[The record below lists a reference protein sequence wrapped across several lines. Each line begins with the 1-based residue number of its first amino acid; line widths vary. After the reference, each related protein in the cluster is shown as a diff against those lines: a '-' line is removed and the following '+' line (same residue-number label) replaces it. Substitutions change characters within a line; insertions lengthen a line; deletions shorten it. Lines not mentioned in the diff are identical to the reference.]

1 MIRRYLVE
9 RRSWLLFFLSVQ
21 TLVLLIAFLDKA
33 IPFGPILYIV
43 FLTTTLFLIFFVF
56 RYNKETHFYKQ
67 LEQRNNNLDLTS
79 IEGAD
84 TPLESI
90 VETSMRN
97 LSEHLRQSASWHQ
110 VALEQEKDDLLAWIH
125 EVKTPLT
132 AMRLMMDRLEDE
144 TMKTALTYEWL
155 RIHLLLDRQLHQKR
169 LPFMENDLYIEQ
181 VNLESLTYAE
191 IKTLKTWCIQKGIG
205 FDVDFEVTEVLSD
218 AKWLAFI
225 LRQLVTNAVKY
236 SDPHAAEII
245 IRSRRDNE
253 RTILE
258 VIDHGRG
265 IEPKDLSR
273 IFDKGFTSTAWHQD
287 SAATGMGLYLAK
299 KAAESM
305 LIQITV
311 SSEPGSGT
319 TFTLTFPQPNEVMRI
334 TGM

>member
-56 RYNKETHFYKQ
+56 RYNKETRFYKQ
-67 LEQRNNNLDLTS
+67 LEERDNNLDLTS

-90 VETSMRN
+90 VETSMMN
-97 LSEHLRQSASWHQ
+97 LAEHLRQSASWHQ

-144 TMKTALTYEWL
+144 TMKSALTYEWL

-205 FDVDFEVTEVLSD
+205 FDVDFEVTDVLSD

-236 SDPHAAEII
+236 SDPHASDII
-245 IRSRRDNE
+245 IRSRSDNE
-253 RTILE
+253 RTVLE

-265 IEPKDLSR
+265 IEPKDLPR

-287 SAATGMGLYLAK
+287 NAATGMGLYLAK
-299 KAAESM
+299 KAAESL

-311 SSEPGSGT
+311 SSEPGAGT
-319 TFTLTFPQPNEVMRI
+319 TFTLTFPQPNEVLRI

>member
-1 MIRRYLVE
+1 MIRRYLIE
-9 RRSWLLFFLSVQ
+9 RRSWLLFFLSAQ

-43 FLTTTLFLIFFVF
+43 FLTTTLFLIFFIF

-67 LEQRNNNLDLTS
+67 LEERDNNLDLSS

-84 TPLESI
+84 SPLEAI
-90 VETSMRN
+90 VETSMIN
-97 LSEHLRQSASWHQ
+97 LAEHLRQSASWHQ

-132 AMRLMMDRLEDE
+132 AMQLMMDRLEDE

-205 FDVDFEVTEVLSD
+205 FDVDFEVTDVLSD

-236 SDPHAAEII
+236 SDPHAADII
-245 IRSRRDNE
+245 IRSCHRNE
-253 RTILE
+253 RTVLE

-265 IEPKDLSR
+265 IEPKDLPR
-273 IFDKGFTSTAWHQD
+273 VFDKGFTSTAWHQD

-305 LIQITV
+305 LIHITV
-311 SSEPGSGT
+311 ISEPGTGT
-319 TFTLTFPQPNEVMRI
+319 TFSLTFPQPNEVMRI

>member
-21 TLVLLIAFLDKA
+21 ALLLLIAFLDHA

-43 FLTTTLFLIFFVF
+43 FLSTTIFLMFLVF
-56 RYNKETHFYKQ
+56 RYNKETRFYKQ
-67 LEQRNNNLDLTS
+67 LEERDNNLDLTS

-84 TPLESI
+84 SPFESI
-90 VETSMRN
+90 VETSMTN
-97 LSEHLRQSASWHQ
+97 LAEHLRQSASRHQ

-205 FDVDFEVTEVLSD
+205 FDADFEVTEVLSD
-218 AKWLAFI
+218 AKWLSFI

-236 SDPHAAEII
+236 SDPNAADII
-245 IRSRRDNE
+245 VRSRCCKE
-253 RTILE
+253 RTVLE

-265 IEPKDLSR
+265 IEPKDLPR

-299 KAAESM
+299 RAAEAM
-305 LIQITV
+305 LIHLAV
-311 SSEPGSGT
+311 KSEPGSGT
-319 TFTLTFPQPNEVMRI
+319 TFTLTFPQPNEAVRI

>member
-1 MIRRYLVE
+1 MIRRYLIE

-43 FLTTTLFLIFFVF
+43 FLTTTLFLIFFIF
-56 RYNKETHFYKQ
+56 RYNKETRFYKQ
-67 LEQRNNNLDLTS
+67 LEQRDNNLDLSS

-84 TPLESI
+84 SPLETI
-90 VETSMRN
+90 VETSMMN
-97 LSEHLRQSASWHQ
+97 LAEHLRQSASWHQ

-144 TMKTALTYEWL
+144 AMKSALTYEWL

-205 FDVDFEVTEVLSD
+205 FDVDFEVTDVLSD

-236 SDPHAAEII
+236 SDPHAADII
-245 IRSRRDNE
+245 IRSRRRNE
-253 RTILE
+253 RTVLE

-265 IEPKDLSR
+265 IEPKDLPR
-273 IFDKGFTSTAWHQD
+273 VFDKGFTSTAWHQD

-305 LIQITV
+305 LIHIAV
-311 SSEPGSGT
+311 ISDPGLGT
-319 TFTLTFPQPNEVMRI
+319 TFSLTFPQPNEVMRI

>member
-1 MIRRYLVE
+1 MIRRYLAE

-21 TLVLLIAFLDKA
+21 ALFLLIAFLDHT
-33 IPFGPILYIV
+33 IPFGSILYMV
-43 FLTTTLFLIFFVF
+43 FLSTTLFLIFLVF
-56 RYNKETHFYKQ
+56 RYNKETRFYKQ
-67 LEQRNNNLDLTS
+67 LEERDNNLDLSS
-79 IEGAD
+79 IDGAGS
-84 TPLESI
+84 PFESI
-90 VETSMRN
+90 VENSMTN
-97 LSEHLRQSASWHQ
+97 LAEQLGRSASRHQ

-132 AMRLMMDRLEDE
+132 AMRLMMDRMADE

-181 VNLESLTYAE
+181 VDLESLTYTE
-191 IKTLKTWCIQKGIG
+191 IKLLKTWCIQKGIG
-205 FDVDFEVTEVLSD
+205 FDVDFQVTEVLSD

-236 SDPHAAEII
+236 SDPGAADIL
-245 IRSRRDNE
+245 IRSRCCKE
-253 RTILE
+253 RIVLE

-265 IEPKDLSR
+265 IEPQDLPR
-273 IFDKGFTSTAWHQD
+273 IFDRGFTSTAWHQD

-299 KAAESM
+299 KAAEAM
-305 LIQITV
+305 LIHLAV
-311 SSEPGSGT
+311 KSESGSGS
-319 TFTLTFPQPNEVMRI
+319 TFTLTFPQPNEAVRI